1 MNITHSSIP
10 DVLIIEPK
18 VIEDK
23 RGFFYESFR
32 QDIFEKAIKRKIHF
46 LQQNTSVSVKGTL
59 RGLHFQ
65 SHPFAQ
71 GKLIWVNEGEI
82 FDVAVD
88 IRPSSPT
95 FGKYVAEILSSKNK
109 KQMWIPQG
117 FAHGFLTLSD
127 RANVFYQTDKY
138 YQVDSEICIAWND
151 PTINI
156 DWPKLPNIII
166 SPKDFLGQ
174 SFESSP
180 LFSYQP

>member
-1 MNITHSSIP
+1 M
-10 DVLIIEPK
+10 
-18 VIEDK
+18 
-23 RGFFYESFR
+23 
-32 QDIFEKAIKRKIHF
+32 
-46 LQQNTSVSVKGTL
+46 
-59 RGLHFQ
+59 
-65 SHPFAQ
+65 
-71 GKLIWVNEGEI
+71 
-82 FDVAVD
+82 AVD

-109 KQMWIPQG
+109 NQMWIPQG

-127 RANVFYQTDKY
+127 RANVFYQTDQY

-156 DWPKLPNIII
+156 DWPKLPNMII
-166 SPKDFLGQ
+166 SPKDLLGQ